1 MPKKEDYKI
10 KKPAPSSRPKQQ
22 DGRGKRPAP
31 ASRPGGAQGRSTSP
45 RAPRPAAPKPQQKPA
60 AAQPP
65 KRRKAPPS
73 PRPEQYAQPVTQEG
87 TAEKQKRFFSRP
99 MNNFIILIL
108 LTIFQAMTSS
118 VVIFSGDEPN
128 MELFRIFAI
137 LIAVEWAYV
146 ILFMAFLHRRNFE
159 LEFIGF
165 FLSGVGLV
173 SLSSVDPEATMK
185 QFITMIAGFAAFV
198 VMTFVLGNLDFCM
211 KLRVPAAIAA
221 LGLLAFTVL
230 FAKEYQGAKN
240 WISIGGFSIQ
250 PSEFVKVLFV
260 FVGAA
265 TLEKIQ
271 TTKSMWIYIGFACA
285 CVGCLFLMKDFGAA
299 LIFFFTFL
307 IIAFLQSGDFRT
319 IIFSCTAGLLGA
331 GMILK
336 FKPYVMNRFKAY
348 RHVWEYQFEAGWQQT
363 NVLIGMASGGLFGL
377 GIGQGNV
384 RNVIFAQTDLMFG
397 IICEE
402 WGLLFGLTIL
412 LAFAG
417 ILVSAIKNSTAS
429 RSTFYTI
436 ASCAAA
442 GLILFQA
449 SLNVFGVTDIL
460 PLTGVTLPFMSQGG
474 SSIIC
479 CWALLAFIKASDTR
493 TYSYLGTTRATPK
506 QPRKGGKRE

>member
-1 MPKKEDYKI
+1 MAKKEEYRVTR
-10 KKPAPSSRPKQQ
+10 PAGSAS
-22 DGRGKRPAP
+22 RGKRPAASSRQGP
-31 ASRPGGAQGRSTSP
+31 ASVRRPNQEKPVKNTVKDIQGPSP
-45 RAPRPAAPKPQQKPA
+45 ARRRQKPPTPRPQAYDQPGHSGTS
-60 AAQPP
+60 AQ
-65 KRRKAPPS
+65 KRR
-73 PRPEQYAQPVTQEG
+73 
-87 TAEKQKRFFSRP
+87 FSRP
-99 MNNFIILIL
+99 LNNFFML
-108 LTIFQAMTSS
+108 LFLTVFQTMTAAT
-118 VVIFSGDEPN
+118 VVFGSEETN
-128 MELFRIFAI
+128 MVLFRIFAI
-137 LIAVEWAYV
+137 LIGVEWCYV
-146 ILFMAFLHRRNFE
+146 LTFMMLFHRKNFE
-159 LEFIGF
+159 LEFMGF

-173 SLSSVDPEATMK
+173 SLSSIAPDDAMK
-185 QFITMIAGFAAFV
+185 QFITMLAGFAAFIV
-198 VMTFVLGNLDFCM
+198 ITFLLGNLDFCM
-211 KLRVPAAIAA
+211 KLRIPAAVIA

-240 WISIGGFSIQ
+240 WINLGGFTVQ

-336 FKPYVMNRFKAY
+336 FKPYVMNRFQSY
-348 RHVWEYQFEAGWQQT
+348 RHVWDYQFESGWQQT

-377 GIGQGNV
+377 GVGQGNV

-397 IICEE
+397 VICEE
-402 WGLLFGLTIL
+402 WGLVFGLAVVL
-412 LAFAG
+412 VFAG
-417 ILVSAIKNSTAS
+417 VLVSAIKNSIAS

-436 ASCAAA
+436 AACAAA
-442 GLILFQA
+442 GLLLFQT
-449 SLNVFGVTDIL
+449 SLNIFGVTDLL

-474 SSIIC
+474 SSMIC
-479 CWALLAFIKASDTR
+479 CWCLLAFVKASDTR
-493 TYSYLGTTRATPK
+493 TYSYLGSTRATPK
-506 QPRKGGKRE
+506 QAAKGGERI

>member
-1 MPKKEDYKI
+1 MAKKEEYKV
-10 KKPAPSSRPKQQ
+10 KRPTSSSRPRKQ
-22 DGRGKRPAP
+22 DGKNTAVPQRRTPAQRPQADSNRTRQAAGTPPAQRKQNPPAQKRRQTPV
-31 ASRPGGAQGRSTSP
+31 
-45 RAPRPAAPKPQQKPA
+45 APRPA
-60 AAQPP
+60 
-65 KRRKAPPS
+65 
-73 PRPEQYAQPVTQEG
+73 QYAQPLPQPEPQ
-87 TAEKQKRFFSRP
+87 ARQKWKFSRP
-99 MNNFIILIL
+99 MNNIIMLL
-108 LTIFQAMTSS
+108 FLTIFQAMTSGT
-118 VVIFSGDEPN
+118 VIFSGEEPN
-128 MELFRIFAI
+128 MGLFRIFAI

-146 ILFMAFLHRRNFE
+146 LIFMMVFHRKNFE

-165 FLSGVGLV
+165 FLSSVGLV
-173 SLSSVDPEATMK
+173 SLSSIDPDAALK
-185 QFITMIAGFAAFV
+185 QFMTMMAGFAAFV

-230 FAKEYQGAKN
+230 FAKEFQGAKN
-240 WISIGGFSIQ
+240 WINIAGFSIQ

-348 RHVWEYQFEAGWQQT
+348 RHVWDYQFDSGWQQT

-384 RNVIFAQTDLMFG
+384 RDVIFAQTDLMFG
-397 IICEE
+397 VICEE
-402 WGLLFGLTIL
+402 WGLLFGLLIL

-417 ILVSAIKNSTAS
+417 ILISAIKNSTAS

-442 GLILFQA
+442 GLLLFQA

-479 CWALLAFIKASDTR
+479 CWGLLAFIKASDTR
-493 TYSYLGTTRATPK
+493 TYSYLGSTRATPK
-506 QPRKGGKRE
+506 QPRKGGKSK